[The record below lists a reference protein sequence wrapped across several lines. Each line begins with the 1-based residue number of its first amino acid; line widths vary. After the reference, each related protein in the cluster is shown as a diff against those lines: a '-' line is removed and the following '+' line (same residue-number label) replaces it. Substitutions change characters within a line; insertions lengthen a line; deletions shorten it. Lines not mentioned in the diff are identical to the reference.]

1 MQRHAGRA
9 AGGAGDLPGVAG
21 DRRAT
26 GKADP
31 GNADWQRDLSV
42 SHNNIG
48 DVKFVAGRSAGGAE
62 ELPGQSRN
70 RRPSRQVRPR
80 QRRLAA
86 RPLRSAGRGSATPNE
101 KSGDGP
107 GALDAW
113 RHALAISAPLAERF
127 PDSVDLRTTPV
138 VHLAGI
144 ARTMVKDD
152 TASRAEARALLERAL
167 GLLRPLAAAGQ
178 LDASRAGWI
187 GWIERELA
195 VISTG
200 GPP

>member
-1 MQRHAGRA
+1 MQVAQGDLPAALTSYRASHEIFDRLA
-9 AGGAGDLPGVAG
+9 AGG
-21 DRRAT
+21 
-26 GKADP
+26 
-31 GNADWQRDLSV
+31 
-42 SHNNIG
+42 
-48 DVKFVAGRSAGGAE
+48 
-62 ELPGQSRN
+62 
-70 RRPSRQVRPR
+70 PR

-86 RPLRSAGRGSATPNE
+86 RPLGQLGEGRPRQMKKAVTGL
-101 KSGDGP
+101 GRC
-107 GALDAW
+107 DAW
-113 RHALAISAPLAERF
+113 RHALAISEPLAERF

-167 GLLRPLAAAGQ
+167 GLLRPLAAAGR